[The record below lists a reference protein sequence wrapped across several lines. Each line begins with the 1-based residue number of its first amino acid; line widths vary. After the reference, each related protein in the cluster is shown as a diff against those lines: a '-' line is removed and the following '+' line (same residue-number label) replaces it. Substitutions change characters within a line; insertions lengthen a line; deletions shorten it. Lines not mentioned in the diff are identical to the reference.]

1 MGYWVHRFARSRRVR
16 VAALAGVGLLTTGT
30 CGGALLANYTVAG
43 IDPAYVAKPV
53 AADPQPKRGAAD
65 WLADEAFK
73 SVERD
78 RAKADFA
85 DPWKPEP
92 AD

>member
-1 MGYWVHRFARSRRVR
+1 MPRWVHSRRLKALML
-16 VAALAGVGLLTTGT
+16 AATGLFLMGT
-30 CGGALLANYTVAG
+30 CGGAMLANFTVAG
-43 IDPAYVAKPV
+43 MDPGYVAKPIT
-53 AADPQPKRGAAD
+53 AEPQPKRGAAD

-78 RAKADFA
+78 RAKAEFA